1 MSKESSWIEVELY
14 YLGYHSW
21 KQAPKHRAYL
31 ESSHQHLFKVTVR
44 VSVTHGERE
53 VEFHDLRDNTWKIL
67 QDFAKHG
74 TLNNSCENNAKMIF
88 RTLQIDYPKH
98 LISVVFEEEGGLK
111 GKYGHV
117 VI

>member
-21 KQAPKHRAYL
+21 EQAPKHRKYL
-31 ESSHQHLFKVTVR
+31 EPAHQHLFKITVR

-67 QDFAKHG
+67 NNLSENKL
-74 TLNNSCENNAKMIF
+74 LNDSCENNARTIF
-88 RTLQIDYPKH
+88 TILKELYSSHK
-98 LISVVFEEEGGLK
+98 ISVVFEEEGGLK
-111 GKYGHV
+111 GKYGHE